1 MSALKHLIS
10 DLLIAISEHGN
21 LIAHKFIHWFG
32 VVSISAGATL
42 GAATGTVER
51 IYDPTVWT
59 MQDWA
64 AVVSIAGGLSFVI
77 KNLVDAYFKVK
88 NKGRD

>member
-1 MSALKHLIS
+1 MSGLKHLIS

-51 IYDPTVWT
+51 IYDPTLWT
-59 MQDWA
+59 LQDWA
-64 AVVSIAGGLSFVI
+64 AVVSMVGGLSFAI
-77 KNLVDAYFKVK
+77 KNLVDAYFTAK